1 MKARSKLLGRNHTR
15 RNFYKN
21 SIAKQ
26 RAKIMEYFKA
36 SLKISAGIAALLL
49 VSFIF
54 IFGYDFLTQTDYFK
68 AESFSVT
75 GIDKLTKEQVLK
87 QARLDK
93 GVNILSVNL
102 SEVRKR
108 LTAHLWIAEA
118 EVSRELPSKIHIRI
132 KEQKALAVIDLER
145 KFLINTAGEIFKEVS
160 ATDPNDLPIISGLE
174 FSDINVLE
182 ETRSLPF
189 DAVMQVLK
197 LGQNPNS
204 LLPNTL
210 IKRIHIDREIGLTIY
225 APAFA
230 SGMISTIKL
239 GYHNYPG
246 KYAGLKTVLAY
257 IKKRNELSR
266 LVSIDLNNL
275 DRIVVLPVSNE
286 SPANDQKEV

>member
-1 MKARSKLLGRNHTR
+1 MERNRTR

-21 SIAKQ
+21 STAKQ
-26 RAKIMEYFKA
+26 RVKIMEYFKA

-49 VSFIF
+49 ISFTF
-54 IFGYDFLTQTDYFK
+54 IFGYDFLTQCDYFK
-68 AESFSVT
+68 AESLSVT
-75 GIDKLTKEQVLK
+75 GIGKLTKEQVLK
-87 QARLDK
+87 QVRLEK

-108 LTAHLWIAEA
+108 LIAHLWIVEA

-145 KFLINTAGEIFKEVS
+145 KFLINTSGEIFKEVS
-160 ATDPNDLPIISGLE
+160 ATDADYLPVISGLK
-174 FSDINVLE
+174 FSDINILE

-210 IKRIHIDREIGLTIY
+210 IKRIHIDREIGLTIH

-230 SGMISTIKL
+230 SGMISAIKI
-239 GYHNYPG
+239 GYHDYPG
-246 KYAGLKTVLAY
+246 KYAGLKNVLTY
-257 IKKRNELSR
+257 MKKRNEFSR
-266 LVSIDLNNL
+266 LVSIDLNNI

>member
-1 MKARSKLLGRNHTR
+1 MKRKRTR

-21 SIAKQ
+21 SPAKQ
-26 RAKIMEYFKA
+26 QANIMEYFKA
-36 SLKISAGIAALLL
+36 SLKILAGIAALLL
-49 VSFIF
+49 VSFTF
-54 IFGYDFLTQTDYFK
+54 IFGYDFLTQTVYFK
-68 AESFSVT
+68 AKSFNVT
-75 GIDKLTKEQVLK
+75 GIGKLTKEQVLE
-87 QARLDK
+87 QARLDQ

-102 SEVRKR
+102 SKVRKR
-108 LTAHLWIAEA
+108 LIAHLWIAEA

-145 KFLINTAGEIFKEVS
+145 KFLINIDGEIFKEVS
-160 ATDPNDLPIISGLE
+160 ATDPDDLPIVSGLK

-189 DAVMQVLK
+189 DAVMQILK
-197 LGQNPNS
+197 LGQNPHS

-210 IKRIHIDREIGLTIY
+210 IKRIHVDREIGLTIH

-230 SGMISTIKL
+230 SGMISTIKI
-239 GYHNYPG
+239 GYHDYPG
-246 KYAGLKTVLAY
+246 KYAGLKNVLTY
-257 IKKRNELSR
+257 IKKRNEFSR
-266 LVSIDLNNL
+266 LVSIDLNNI

>member
-1 MKARSKLLGRNHTR
+1 MGRNHTR

>member
-1 MKARSKLLGRNHTR
+1 LERNRIR

-21 SIAKQ
+21 STAKQ
-26 RAKIMEYFKA
+26 QANIMEYFKA
-36 SLKISAGIAALLL
+36 GLKISAGIAALLL

-54 IFGYDFLTQTDYFK
+54 IFGYDFLTQCDYFK
-68 AESFSVT
+68 AKNFSVT
-75 GIDKLTKEQVLK
+75 GIGKLTKELVLK

-93 GVNILSVNL
+93 GINILSVNL

-108 LTAHLWIAEA
+108 LIAHLWITEA
-118 EVSRELPSKIHIRI
+118 EVSRELPSKIHIII
-132 KEQKALAVIDLER
+132 KEQKALAVIDLKR
-145 KFLINTAGEIFKEVS
+145 KFLINTNGEIFKEVS
-160 ATDPNDLPIISGLE
+160 ATDPDNLPIVSGLE

-197 LGQNPNS
+197 FGQNPNS

-210 IKRIHIDREIGLTIY
+210 IKRIHVDREIGLTIH

-230 SGMISTIKL
+230 SGMISTIKI
-239 GYHNYPG
+239 GYHDYPG
-246 KYAGLKTVLAY
+246 KYAGLKNVLTY
-257 IKKRNELSR
+257 IKKRNEFSR
-266 LVSIDLNNL
+266 LVSIDLNNI

>member
-1 MKARSKLLGRNHTR
+1 MGRNHTR

-210 IKRIHIDREIGLTIY
+210 IKRIHVDREIGLTIY

>member
-1 MKARSKLLGRNHTR
+1 LERNRIR

-21 SIAKQ
+21 SITKQ
-26 RAKIMEYFKA
+26 QANNMAYYKTG
-36 SLKISAGIAALLL
+36 LKISAGIAALLL

-54 IFGYDFLTQTDYFK
+54 IFGYDFLTQCDYFK
-68 AESFSVT
+68 AKSFSVT
-75 GIDKLTKEQVLK
+75 GTDKLTEEQVLR

-102 SEVRKR
+102 SEVRKK
-108 LTAHLWIAEA
+108 LIAHLWIAEA
-118 EVSRELPSKIHIRI
+118 EVSRELPSKIHIKI

-145 KFLINTAGEIFKEVS
+145 KFLINTDGKIFKEVS
-160 ATDPNDLPIISGLE
+160 VTDPDNLPIVRGLE

-210 IKRIHIDREIGLTIY
+210 IKRIHVDREIGLTIH

-230 SGMISTIKL
+230 SGMISTIKI
-239 GYHNYPG
+239 GYHDYLG
-246 KYAGLKTVLAY
+246 KYAGLKNVLTY
-257 IKKRNELSR
+257 IKKRNEFLR
-266 LVSIDLNNL
+266 LVSIDLNNI

>member
-1 MKARSKLLGRNHTR
+1 MERNRTR

-21 SIAKQ
+21 STAKQ
-26 RAKIMEYFKA
+26 RTNIMEYFKTG
-36 SLKISAGIAALLL
+36 LKISAWIAALLL
-49 VSFIF
+49 VSFTF
-54 IFGYDFLTQTDYFK
+54 IFGYDFLTQCDYFK
-68 AESFSVT
+68 ANSFSVT
-75 GIDKLTKEQVLK
+75 GNDKLTEEQVL
-87 QARLDK
+87 QRARLEK

-108 LTAHLWIAEA
+108 LIAHLWITEA

-145 KFLINTAGEIFKEVS
+145 KFLINTDGEIFKEVS
-160 ATDPNDLPIISGLE
+160 ATDPDNLPIVSGLE

-182 ETRSLPF
+182 ETLSLPF

-197 LGQNPNS
+197 FGQNPNS

-210 IKRIHIDREIGLTIY
+210 IKRIHVDREIGLTIH

-230 SGMISTIKL
+230 SGMISTIKI
-239 GYHNYPG
+239 GYHDYPG
-246 KYAGLKTVLAY
+246 KYAGLNNILTY
-257 IKKRNELSR
+257 IKKRNEFSR
-266 LVSIDLNNL
+266 LVSIDLNNI
-275 DRIVVLPVSNE
+275 DCIVVLPVSNE

>member
-1 MKARSKLLGRNHTR
+1 MERNRTR

-26 RAKIMEYFKA
+26 RVKIMEYFKTG
-36 SLKISAGIAALLL
+36 LKISAGIAALLL
-49 VSFIF
+49 VSFTF
-54 IFGYDFLTQTDYFK
+54 IFGYDFLTQCDYFK
-68 AESFSVT
+68 AKSFSVT
-75 GIDKLTKEQVLK
+75 GIGKLTKEQVLK

-108 LTAHLWIAEA
+108 LIAHLWIAEA
-118 EVSRELPSKIHIRI
+118 EVSREFPSKIHIRI

-160 ATDPNDLPIISGLE
+160 ATDPDNLPIVSGLE

-204 LLPNTL
+204 FLPNTL
-210 IKRIHIDREIGLTIY
+210 IKRIHVDREIGLTIH

-230 SGMISTIKL
+230 SGMISTIKI
-239 GYHNYPG
+239 GYHDYPG
-246 KYAGLKTVLAY
+246 KYVGLKAVLAY
-257 IKKRNELSR
+257 MKKRNEFSR
-266 LVSIDLNNL
+266 LVSIDLNNI

>member
-1 MKARSKLLGRNHTR
+1 MERKRTR

-21 SIAKQ
+21 STAKQ

-87 QARLDK
+87 QARLDR

-108 LTAHLWIAEA
+108 LIAHLWIVEA

-160 ATDPNDLPIISGLE
+160 ATDPDDLPIVSGLK

-204 LLPNTL
+204 FLPNTL
-210 IKRIHIDREIGLTIY
+210 IKRIHVDREIGLTIY

>member
-1 MKARSKLLGRNHTR
+1 MERNRAR

-26 RAKIMEYFKA
+26 RVKIMEYFKTG
-36 SLKISAGIAALLL
+36 LKISAGIAALLL
-49 VSFIF
+49 VSLIL
-54 IFGYDFLTQTDYFK
+54 IFGYDFLTQCDYFK
-68 AESFSVT
+68 AKSFSVT
-75 GIDKLTKEQVLK
+75 GIVKLTKEQVLK
-87 QARLDK
+87 QTRLDK

-108 LTAHLWIAEA
+108 LIAHLWIAEA
-118 EVSRELPSKIHIRI
+118 EVSREFPSKIHIRI

-160 ATDPNDLPIISGLE
+160 ATDPDNLPIISGLE

-210 IKRIHIDREIGLTIY
+210 IKRIHVDREIGLTIH

-230 SGMISTIKL
+230 SGMISTIKI
-239 GYHNYPG
+239 GYHDYPG
-246 KYAGLKTVLAY
+246 KYAGLKNVLTY
-257 IKKRNELSR
+257 MKKRNEFSR
-266 LVSIDLNNL
+266 LVSIDLNNIN
-275 DRIVVLPVSNE
+275 RIVVLPVSNE

>member
-1 MKARSKLLGRNHTR
+1 MGRNHTR

-87 QARLDK
+87 QARLDR

>member
-1 MKARSKLLGRNHTR
+1 
-15 RNFYKN
+15 
-21 SIAKQ
+21 
-26 RAKIMEYFKA
+26 MEYFKA

-68 AESFSVT
+68 TESFSVT

-160 ATDPNDLPIISGLE
+160 ATDPDNLPVVSGLE

-286 SPANDQKEV
+286 SPASDQKEV

>member
-1 MKARSKLLGRNHTR
+1 MERNRTR

-26 RAKIMEYFKA
+26 RVKIMEYFKTG
-36 SLKISAGIAALLL
+36 LKISAGIAALLL
-49 VSFIF
+49 VSFTF
-54 IFGYDFLTQTDYFK
+54 IFGYDFLTQCDYFK
-68 AESFSVT
+68 AKSFSVT
-75 GIDKLTKEQVLK
+75 GIGKLTKEQVLK

-108 LTAHLWIAEA
+108 LIAHLWIAEA
-118 EVSRELPSKIHIRI
+118 EVSREFPSKIHIRI

-160 ATDPNDLPIISGLE
+160 ATDPDNLPIVSGLE

-204 LLPNTL
+204 FLPNTL
-210 IKRIHIDREIGLTIY
+210 IKRIHVDREIGLTIH

-230 SGMISTIKL
+230 SGMISTIKI
-239 GYHNYPG
+239 GYHDYPG
-246 KYAGLKTVLAY
+246 KYAGLKSVLTY
-257 IKKRNELSR
+257 MKKRNEFSR
-266 LVSIDLNNL
+266 LVSIDLNNI

>member
-1 MKARSKLLGRNHTR
+1 MERKRTR

-21 SIAKQ
+21 STAKQ
-26 RAKIMEYFKA
+26 QANIMEYFKA

-49 VSFIF
+49 VSFTF
-54 IFGYDFLTQTDYFK
+54 IFGYDFLTQCDYFK

-75 GIDKLTKEQVLK
+75 GIGKLTKEQVLK
-87 QARLDK
+87 QVRLDK

-132 KEQKALAVIDLER
+132 KEQKALAVVDLER
-145 KFLINTAGEIFKEVS
+145 KFLINIAGEIFKEVS
-160 ATDPNDLPIISGLE
+160 DTDPDDLPIVSGLK

-210 IKRIHIDREIGLTIY
+210 IKRIHVDREIGLTIH

-230 SGMISTIKL
+230 SGMISTIKI
-239 GYHNYPG
+239 GYHDYPG
-246 KYAGLKTVLAY
+246 KYAGLKNVLTY
-257 IKKRNELSR
+257 IKKRNEFSR
-266 LVSIDLNNL
+266 LVSIDLNNI

>member
-1 MKARSKLLGRNHTR
+1 MERNRTR

-26 RAKIMEYFKA
+26 RVKIMEYFKTG
-36 SLKISAGIAALLL
+36 LKISAGIAALLL
-49 VSFIF
+49 VSLIL
-54 IFGYDFLTQTDYFK
+54 IFGYDFLTQCDYFK
-68 AESFSVT
+68 AKSFSVT
-75 GIDKLTKEQVLK
+75 GIVKLTKEQVLK
-87 QARLDK
+87 QTRLDK

-108 LTAHLWIAEA
+108 LIAHLWIAEA
-118 EVSRELPSKIHIRI
+118 EVSREFPSKIHIRI

-160 ATDPNDLPIISGLE
+160 ATDPDNLPIISGLE

-210 IKRIHIDREIGLTIY
+210 IKRIHVDREIGLTIH

-230 SGMISTIKL
+230 SGMISTIKI
-239 GYHNYPG
+239 GYHDYPG
-246 KYAGLKTVLAY
+246 KYAGLKNVLTY
-257 IKKRNELSR
+257 MKKRNEFSR
-266 LVSIDLNNL
+266 LVSIDLNNIN
-275 DRIVVLPVSNE
+275 RIVVLPVSNE

>member
-1 MKARSKLLGRNHTR
+1 MERNRTR

-21 SIAKQ
+21 STAKQ
-26 RAKIMEYFKA
+26 QAKIMEYFKA

-49 VSFIF
+49 VSFTF
-54 IFGYDFLTQTDYFK
+54 IFGYDFLTQCDYFK
-68 AESFSVT
+68 TESFSVT
-75 GIDKLTKEQVLK
+75 GTGKLTKEQVLK

-108 LTAHLWIAEA
+108 LIAHLWIAEA

-160 ATDPNDLPIISGLE
+160 ATNPDNLPIVSGLE

-210 IKRIHIDREIGLTIY
+210 IKRIHVDREIGLTIH

-230 SGMISTIKL
+230 SGMISTIKI
-239 GYHNYPG
+239 GYHGYPG
-246 KYAGLKTVLAY
+246 KYAGLKNVLTY
-257 IKKRNELSR
+257 IKKRNEFSR
-266 LVSIDLNNL
+266 LVSIDLNNI

>member
-1 MKARSKLLGRNHTR
+1 MGRNRTR

-21 SIAKQ
+21 STAKQ
-26 RAKIMEYFKA
+26 RVKIMEYFKA

-49 VSFIF
+49 VSFTF
-54 IFGYDFLTQTDYFK
+54 IFGYDFLTQCDYFK
-68 AESFSVT
+68 AKSFSVT
-75 GIDKLTKEQVLK
+75 GIGKLAKEQVLK

-145 KFLINTAGEIFKEVS
+145 KFLINIAGEIFKEVS
-160 ATDPNDLPIISGLE
+160 AADPNDLPIVSGLE

-204 LLPNTL
+204 FLPNTL
-210 IKRIHIDREIGLTIY
+210 IKRIHVDREIGLTIY

>member
-1 MKARSKLLGRNHTR
+1 MGRNHTR

-230 SGMISTIKL
+230 SGMISTIKI

>member
-1 MKARSKLLGRNHTR
+1 LERNRTR

-21 SIAKQ
+21 STAKQ
-26 RAKIMEYFKA
+26 QANIMEYFKA
-36 SLKISAGIAALLL
+36 SLKISAGIATLLL
-49 VSFIF
+49 VSFTF
-54 IFGYDFLTQTDYFK
+54 IFGYDFLTQCNYFK
-68 AESFSVT
+68 AKNFSVT
-75 GIDKLTKEQVLK
+75 GIGKLTKEQVLK
-87 QARLDK
+87 HARLDE

-108 LTAHLWIAEA
+108 LIAHLWIAEA

-160 ATDPNDLPIISGLE
+160 AANPDNLPIVSGLE
-174 FSDINVLE
+174 FSDINVLG

-197 LGQNPNS
+197 LGQNPQS

-210 IKRIHIDREIGLTIY
+210 IKRIHVDREIGLTIH

-230 SGMISTIKL
+230 SGMISTIKI
-239 GYHNYPG
+239 GYHDYPG
-246 KYAGLKTVLAY
+246 KYAGLKNVLSY
-257 IKKRNELSR
+257 IKKRDEFSR
-266 LVSIDLNNL
+266 LVSIDLNNI

>member
-1 MKARSKLLGRNHTR
+1 MGRNYTR

-21 SIAKQ
+21 STAKQ
-26 RAKIMEYFKA
+26 QAKIMEYFKA

-145 KFLINTAGEIFKEVS
+145 KFLINTTGEIFKEVS
-160 ATDPNDLPIISGLE
+160 ATDPDNLPIVSGLE

-210 IKRIHIDREIGLTIY
+210 IKRIHVDREIGLTIY

-230 SGMISTIKL
+230 SGMISTIKI

-286 SPANDQKEV
+286 SPASDQKEV

>member
-1 MKARSKLLGRNHTR
+1 MERNRTR

-21 SIAKQ
+21 SIAK
-26 RAKIMEYFKA
+26 RRVKIMEYFKT

-49 VSFIF
+49 VSFTF
-54 IFGYDFLTQTDYFK
+54 IFGYDFLTQCDYFK
-68 AESFSVT
+68 AKSFSVT
-75 GIDKLTKEQVLK
+75 GVGKLTKEQVLK

-108 LTAHLWIAEA
+108 LIAHLWIAEA
-118 EVSRELPSKIHIRI
+118 EVSREFPSKIHIRI
-132 KEQKALAVIDLER
+132 KEQKVLAVIDLER

-160 ATDPNDLPIISGLE
+160 ATDPDNLPIVSGLE

-197 LGQNPNS
+197 LGQNPNGF
-204 LLPNTL
+204 LPNTL
-210 IKRIHIDREIGLTIY
+210 IKRIHVDREIGLTIH

-230 SGMISTIKL
+230 SGMISTIKI

-246 KYAGLKTVLAY
+246 KYAGLKNVLTY
-257 IKKRNELSR
+257 MKKRNEFSR
-266 LVSIDLNNL
+266 LVSIDLNNI

>member
-1 MKARSKLLGRNHTR
+1 LERKRTR

-26 RAKIMEYFKA
+26 RVNIMEYFKA
-36 SLKISAGIAALLL
+36 SLKISAAIAALLL
-49 VSFIF
+49 VSFTF
-54 IFGYDFLTQTDYFK
+54 IFGYDFLTQCDYFK

-102 SEVRKR
+102 SEVRKK
-108 LTAHLWIAEA
+108 LIAHLWIAEA

-132 KEQKALAVIDLER
+132 KEQKVLAVIDLKR
-145 KFLINTAGEIFKEVS
+145 NFLINTAGEIFKEVS
-160 ATDPNDLPIISGLE
+160 ATDPDDLPIISGLK

-182 ETRSLPF
+182 ETPSLPF
-189 DAVMQVLK
+189 DAVMQILK
-197 LGQNPNS
+197 LGQNPHS

-210 IKRIHIDREIGLTIY
+210 IKRIHVDREIGLTIH

-230 SGMISTIKL
+230 SGMISTIKI
-239 GYHNYPG
+239 GYHDYPG
-246 KYAGLKTVLAY
+246 KYAGLKNVLTY
-257 IKKRNELSR
+257 IIKRNEFSR
-266 LVSIDLNNL
+266 LVSIDLNNI

>member
-1 MKARSKLLGRNHTR
+1 MERNRTR

-21 SIAKQ
+21 STAKQ
-26 RAKIMEYFKA
+26 RAKIMEYFKV

-145 KFLINTAGEIFKEVS
+145 KFLINTTGEIFKEVS
-160 ATDPNDLPIISGLE
+160 ATDPDNLPIVSGLE

-197 LGQNPNS
+197 LGQNPNGF
-204 LLPNTL
+204 LPNTL
-210 IKRIHIDREIGLTIY
+210 IKRIHVDREIGLTIH

-230 SGMISTIKL
+230 SGMISTIKI

-286 SPANDQKEV
+286 SPASDQKEV